1 MGGAG
6 MKNDSWSQF
15 LLDLLPGLGISL
27 QLTLGM
33 LAIGLPLG
41 LIFALG
47 LSLKAKPLRYSV
59 MAAVEIGRG
68 VPALVLLY
76 LVYFGLPQTGI
87 TIEAMPSAMLALGV
101 SFAAYTSE
109 VFRAGILAVPAG
121 QTEAG
126 EALGLSAPVIF
137 GRIILPQALKIIVPP
152 LLGWAV
158 IFFQATSLAFAVA
171 VPELLSRAYVLA
183 TTNFQYLNMLA
194 LAAALYAGIAIP
206 MALLA
211 EHLTRREARSRPA

>member
-1 MGGAG
+1 